1 MTKSK
6 KSILELGETLEVE
19 ELKKEISIKE
29 KELVE
34 IITDTENLKNE
45 LSVLKQKYDS
55 EIGRLYLQ
63 LDEIEIAI
71 SQFKTIEEL
80 VEKWLSREEAEMIIG
95 ERTRKEQE
103 KIQKQYSE
111 IQEQE
116 DEIEK
121 RKKINEAEQKELKQL
136 YKKLALKFHPDVCGG
151 DDTLMKKI
159 NQAYEQND
167 LEALRLLDQTD
178 SFWENQSNWL
188 EDLRKNLNNINKLIE
203 AKNKELEQLKNSEW
217 YVFHKNLQ
225 KNKNLLGELKEKI
238 ISDINTKKKEL
249 ISLKK

>member
-1 MTKSK
+1 MSKSTKHWEIDESF
-6 KSILELGETLEVE
+6 EVK

-29 KELVE
+29 KELAE

-45 LSVLKQKYDS
+45 LSILKQKCDS

-63 LDEIEIAI
+63 LDEIEIEI

-80 VEKWLSREEAEMIIG
+80 VEKWLSREEAEMIIW

-103 KIQKQYSE
+103 KIQKQYSA

-121 RKKINEAEQKELKQL
+121 RKKISDEEQKELKQL
-136 YKKLALKFHPDVCGG
+136 YKKLALKFHPDMYNG

-178 SFWENQSNWL
+178 SLWDTLRNWL
-188 EDLRKNLNNINKLIE
+188 EDLVNRLEKLNNHIENK
-203 AKNKELEQLKNSEW
+203 AKDQEDLKISEW
-217 YVFHKNLQ
+217 YVFHENLQ
-225 KNKNLLGELKEKI
+225 QNKNLLGELKEKI
-238 ISDINTKKKEL
+238 VSNINLKKKEL

>member
-80 VEKWLSREEAEMIIG
+80 VEK
-95 ERTRKEQE
+95 
-103 KIQKQYSE
+103 
-111 IQEQE
+111 
-116 DEIEK
+116 
-121 RKKINEAEQKELKQL
+121 
-136 YKKLALKFHPDVCGG
+136 
-151 DDTLMKKI
+151 
-159 NQAYEQND
+159 
-167 LEALRLLDQTD
+167 
-178 SFWENQSNWL
+178 
-188 EDLRKNLNNINKLIE
+188 
-203 AKNKELEQLKNSEW
+203 
-217 YVFHKNLQ
+217 
-225 KNKNLLGELKEKI
+225 
-238 ISDINTKKKEL
+238 
-249 ISLKK
+249 